1 MWTFFLRAS
10 ILPVMADEEKD
21 EVAQALVRKRWDKT
35 TGKQRSEVARKM
47 NAARWAGHVA
57 KRPAAGRKK
66 KKATK

>member
-1 MWTFFLRAS
+1 
-10 ILPVMADEEKD
+10 MADEEKD